1 MPKPIIWM
9 LRFFTFIMFWI
20 IIDKKITMQNIR
32 DSYNGYSEYYK
43 DDYKT
48 YNIARNAYEDANSRH
63 NRITSKLMFTAQLQ
77 GIILMGLAL
86 HSVMNNQSTSSC
98 DVYAIIA
105 FIFDVFG
112 ILLTLYALSVK
123 TLLAFEY
130 SKFSGVDALNDDEKK
145 EFNNVISKIQDRC
158 DFLADLYKIIITFF
172 IFSLI
177 ATFIDLVPIDFLKI
191 DNGRILCVF
200 IFVWF
205 IYKMIIAAVL
215 VDLKEKLKKEEIND

>member
-86 HSVMNNQSTSSC
+86 NSVMNNQSTSSC
-98 DVYAIIA
+98 DVYAICIKCKNA
-105 FIFDVFG
+105 PC
-112 ILLTLYALSVK
+112 L
-123 TLLAFEY
+123 
-130 SKFSGVDALNDDEKK
+130 
-145 EFNNVISKIQDRC
+145 
-158 DFLADLYKIIITFF
+158 
-172 IFSLI
+172 
-177 ATFIDLVPIDFLKI
+177 
-191 DNGRILCVF
+191 
-200 IFVWF
+200 
-205 IYKMIIAAVL
+205 
-215 VDLKEKLKKEEIND
+215 